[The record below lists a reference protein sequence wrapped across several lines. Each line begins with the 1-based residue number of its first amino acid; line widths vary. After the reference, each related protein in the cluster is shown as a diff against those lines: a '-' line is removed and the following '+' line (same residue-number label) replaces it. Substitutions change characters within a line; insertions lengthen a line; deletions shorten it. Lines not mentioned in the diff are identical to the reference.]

1 MIQIHGCCC
10 YCWWNCYCSDSPSK
24 HNRVGRFN
32 RRSTSQCVTISLDS
46 SFILW
51 KYLNAQHIALLCTDL
66 IVYNTQYINTWC
78 SDNWRS
84 FSSQNYFDP
93 SGMFITFVVSLPLAI
108 ISLIALVL
116 GLYNTAQLVIKVKA
130 LEFKQSYAM
139 KAKAKREAQSKNNS
153 GSDQSESIKAAK
165 TTATKSETKKTQ

>member
-1 MIQIHGCCC
+1 
-10 YCWWNCYCSDSPSK
+10 
-24 HNRVGRFN
+24 
-32 RRSTSQCVTISLDS
+32 
-46 SFILW
+46 
-51 KYLNAQHIALLCTDL
+51 
-66 IVYNTQYINTWC
+66 
-78 SDNWRS
+78 
-84 FSSQNYFDP
+84 
-93 SGMFITFVVSLPLAI
+93 MFITFVVSLPLAI